1 MQAYKS
7 KEIVELFK
15 YFSGEKHNHPS
26 TPLPRRLKDGIFV
39 LKDLESVERCVCLL
53 FQMYRTGLLA
63 ELLSETLA
71 LFLGAEMGAE
81 LLLKTREY

>member
-1 MQAYKS
+1 M
-7 KEIVELFK
+7 
-15 YFSGEKHNHPS
+15 
-26 TPLPRRLKDGIFV
+26 LKDGIFV
-39 LKDLESVERCVCLL
+39 LKDLESVEQCVCLLL